1 MTYQISIHNTG
12 EVTLHSVVTTERFG
26 LAGVTATFQEQ
37 RGITLNKSRTQAKIQ
52 GNRTWWLCEFKGKSC
67 TSKRSERPE
76 SDESDYC
83 SY

>member
-37 RGITLNKSRTQAKIQ
+37 RGITLNKSRTQAKNQ
-52 GNRTWWLCEFKGKSC
+52 KYAPGGCVKFKRTKVVLPKDH
-67 TSKRSERPE
+67 ERPE
-76 SDESDYC
+76 SE
-83 SY
+83 